1 MCACPFMGCASRPR
15 NAVQQYIVRGSQ
27 SVARHI
33 RPQTRWSLDECGLV
47 RLAAQAV
54 QPSQNIVA
62 YRPWSGRYA
71 PCFSPT
77 SPRFIR
83 HRRCF
88 GDVPS
93 QFSDSLLH
101 CGEAIG
107 GLFLG
112 VYKVVCFTFSGLATI
127 YNFQCQPQT
136 AETGYVFCS
145 CKPDVIFED
154 AALRYSNKQHK
165 IPIFLIPINPQVSLR
180 YNKSIYR
187 RKR

>member
-1 MCACPFMGCASRPR
+1 MPVIKNPILLSASSFAAQNRCVLTFLWATPR
-15 NAVQQYIVRGSQ
+15 APGNATPQHLVRGSQ

-33 RPQTRWSLDECGLV
+33 RPQTRWSLNECGLV
-47 RLAAQAV
+47 R
-54 QPSQNIVA
+54 
-62 YRPWSGRYA
+62 RTKYA
-71 PCFSPT
+71 
-77 SPRFIR
+77 
-83 HRRCF
+83 
-88 GDVPS
+88 VPS

-112 VYKVVCFTFSGLATI
+112 VYKVVCFTFFGLATI

-136 AETGYVFCS
+136 AETGYVFCP

-165 IPIFLIPINPQVSLR
+165 IPIFLISITPQVSLR

>member
-1 MCACPFMGCASRPR
+1 M
-15 NAVQQYIVRGSQ
+15 
-27 SVARHI
+27 
-33 RPQTRWSLDECGLV
+33 LLV
-47 RLAAQAV
+47 FRQHRLALSATGGASATL
-54 QPSQNIVA
+54 PAS
-62 YRPWSGRYA
+62 
-71 PCFSPT
+71 
-77 SPRFIR
+77 
-83 HRRCF
+83 
-88 GDVPS
+88 
-93 QFSDSLLH
+93 SDSLLH
-101 CGEAIG
+101 CGEAIE

-136 AETGYVFCS
+136 AETGYVFCP

-165 IPIFLIPINPQVSLR
+165 IPIFLISITPQVSLR